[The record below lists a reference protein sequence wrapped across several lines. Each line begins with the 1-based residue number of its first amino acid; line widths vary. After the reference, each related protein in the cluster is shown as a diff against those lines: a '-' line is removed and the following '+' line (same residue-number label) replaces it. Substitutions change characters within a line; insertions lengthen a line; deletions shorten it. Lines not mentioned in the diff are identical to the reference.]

1 MKRIISFVA
10 MLTLVLAFSFN
21 AFAAA
26 SSMGN
31 ITERVDEYGQTVRT
45 YETNGRSLRSNGLT
59 QTKELLVALGMDK
72 EEVDNLSS
80 DVLNEF
86 ANSSYI
92 SVSTAYTKTDANNQ
106 TIYVDEA
113 TALAESKRIESERMN
128 NFKQGISP
136 LVTDEFEDTYMKIV
150 HTATPV
156 GGGTY
161 RFITNATW
169 LTMPF
174 FRGSDSVG
182 SCAMN
187 FTVTN
192 ATRNGNY
199 SYDMNTIELGQ
210 ISTTK
215 QSRTITD
222 VKNAVN
228 GNWYGSAGIV
238 YLPNDVYEDTSS
250 VMYTNYKAHY
260 EYLGKI
266 NYPQLESN
274 FNSVGSYDHAT
285 FAVGASPS
293 LTIDTSGVSASI
305 GLNVVGVTDTRSA
318 EVSVHYVP

>member
-1 MKRIISFVA
+1 MKRIISFVV
-10 MLTLVLAFSFN
+10 MLTLVLSFSFN
-21 AFAAA
+21 SFAAT
-26 SSMGN
+26 SSTGN
-31 ITERVDEYGQTVRT
+31 ISERVDEYGRTVRT
-45 YETNGRSLRSNGLT
+45 YENKGGTLRSNSLA

-72 EEVDNLSS
+72 EAVDNLSS

-128 NFKQGISP
+128 NFKQGIAP

-161 RFITNATW
+161 RFITDATW

-174 FRGSDSVG
+174 FRGNDSVG

-187 FTVTN
+187 VTVTN
-192 ATRNGNY
+192 TTRNGNY
-199 SYDMNTIELGQ
+199 SYDKNTIVLGQ

-215 QSRTITD
+215 QSGNIAD

-228 GNWYGSAGIV
+228 GNWYGSAGIIS
-238 YLPNDVYEDTSS
+238 LPNDIYGDTSS
-250 VMYTNYKAHY
+250 VVYTNYKAHY
-260 EYLGKI
+260 EYAGKV

-305 GLNVVGVTDTRSA
+305 GLDVFGVTDTRSA